1 MFHWICPECGREIP
15 PTERECQACDPNA
28 VVSPSVETA
37 ENAPVAQVLSV
48 APPVVEA
55 PAAQHAPQ
63 PLLLAAAPAPI
74 EAPPAP
80 EVIESAPVAND
91 PESTPT
97 AEIELP
103 VAPVAA
109 LAQADPEPAPVAT
122 IQPTVEP
129 VIETTAIAE
138 VAHIANP
145 EREPRIE
152 PSLVAATEPTIDPVA
167 ETAPVVPASVVEIAQ
182 VAPPEA
188 APIADAIPVA
198 DPEPLPVVEPPPVA
212 LNLEPVVEAAP
223 VQDVAQVPPLESAPI
238 ADAVHV
244 AEPLPVAE
252 GSQIA
257 KSEPA
262 IEPVVETAPVA
273 DVAPVPEV
281 EPQVAA
287 PLAEGTALSAAEE
300 SPAPLVEDV
309 AISEPQATPVAAA
322 PVPVVD
328 LKPAEP
334 EPPAAPAPIK
344 VHEMPDPFLA
354 LAEEIRAVQAARA
367 AALAAPVEGAGLL
380 ELVEAVG
387 TVAIAPAET
396 PVLASALTAPTAP
409 VSAPI
414 EAVATAE
421 AAVPAETANAVA
433 LLEPPQSETTLLTT
447 PEPAAHV
454 ASQPVALA
462 PEPQPQPA
470 AFAPVA
476 EPEGPTLPLAPMQN
490 YTPATSRSIR
500 PVPPRVQILS
510 ADSGPRITLPGP
522 TLPPQLTRLQ
532 DANVVTVMGEP
543 TAELVKEVTTPKKS
557 AGAPGWVVSLGVM
570 LLLLAAGL
578 GIVFYLMPRTVAD
591 AKPGPTPAEAATAT
605 ASTGPASP
613 LAKFIEVTGFRI
625 VVDGNKKS
633 EVEYLVINHSA
644 ADISDANIF
653 ITLRNVK
660 PGQPPVCRFSFKV
673 PSLAPFESK
682 EMSSPIEKTT
692 RAVTLPD
699 WQDLRADVQISQ

>member
-1 MFHWICPECGREIP
+1 VI
-15 PTERECQACDPNA
+15 
-28 VVSPSVETA
+28 
-37 ENAPVAQVLSV
+37 
-48 APPVVEA
+48 
-55 PAAQHAPQ
+55 
-63 PLLLAAAPAPI
+63 AAAA
-74 EAPPAP
+74 
-80 EVIESAPVAND
+80 
-91 PESTPT
+91 
-97 AEIELP
+97 
-103 VAPVAA
+103 
-109 LAQADPEPAPVAT
+109 ADPEPAPVAT

-129 VIETTAIAE
+129 VIETAPVAQIAHVANPEPASEVEPSPVATIEPAVEPVVEAAPIAEIAE
-138 VAHIANP
+138 VANPEPAPEIEPSPVATIEPAVEPVMEAAPIAEIAQVANP
-145 EREPRIE
+145 EPVPEIEPR
-152 PSLVAATEPTIDPVA
+152 PVAATEPTVEPVVETLVA
-167 ETAPVVPASVVEIAQ
+167 EVVQVSQLETAPV
-182 VAPPEA
+182 
-188 APIADAIPVA
+188 ADALAVA
-198 DPEPLPVVEPPPVA
+198 DPEPLPIAEVSPIA
-212 LNLEPVVEAAP
+212 SSEPV
-223 VQDVAQVPPLESAPI
+223 
-238 ADAVHV
+238 
-244 AEPLPVAE
+244 
-252 GSQIA
+252 
-257 KSEPA
+257 

-273 DVAPVPEV
+273 EVAPVSEV
-281 EPQVAA
+281 EPLPVLATPVEAA
-287 PLAEGTALSAAEE
+287 AGE
-300 SPAPLVEDV
+300 SPAPLAAPLVQ
-309 AISEPQATPVAAA
+309 AAAPLEPELTPAAA

-328 LKPAEP
+328 LKAVEP

-367 AALAAPVEGAGLL
+367 AALAVPVESAGLL
-380 ELVEAVG
+380 ELAEAVG
-387 TVAIAPAET
+387 TAAHAAPAET
-396 PVLASALTAPTAP
+396 PVCSSASTSNAAPAAP
-409 VSAPI
+409 VSP
-414 EAVATAE
+414 EARATAE
-421 AAVPAETANAVA
+421 GVAPVDAATAVA
-433 LLEPPQSETTLLTT
+433 LLEQPQPETTLLTA
-447 PEPAAHV
+447 PEPV
-454 ASQPVALA
+454 GQVESQTVALA
-462 PEPQPQPA
+462 PEPQPQPVA
-470 AFAPVA
+470 LAPVSQ
-476 EPEGPTLPLAPMQN
+476 PEGPTLPLAPMQI

-500 PVPPRVQILS
+500 PVPPRAQILS

-522 TLPPQLTRLQ
+522 TLPPALTRLQ